1 MTLALKRL
9 KAKVVVELTKG
20 MPCFFAASFAQN
32 AIESPA
38 MTSGRWTV
46 SSRLSQSSAASVRS
60 TMSLVEKVRS
70 LPRRAPSAA
79 VMPGRAASASKG
91 TKTAP
96 AVSTFARKASV
107 V

>member
-1 MTLALKRL
+1 
-9 KAKVVVELTKG
+9 
-20 MPCFFAASFAQN
+20 
-32 AIESPA
+32 
-38 MTSGRWTV
+38 
-46 SSRLSQSSAASVRS
+46 
-60 TMSLVEKVRS
+60 MSLVEKARS